1 MGILVLGEELL
12 APSHEWMRHMLEALA
27 EDVAVLCS
35 PDPSCH
41 KYRDRFRT
49 VALDSDRTLWTRIN
63 RRFGRAPLQRKL
75 AEAAADPEVDLVLVH
90 YVTTANRFTSVWREL
105 GRPVFVCCHGYDV
118 TWDLREQTGAFRP
131 VHRADYREQVRR
143 LGRTVQFIANSH
155 HTAQRLLEIDVPAER
170 IHVNYL
176 GVDVPPQPRR
186 EVKRSGPLNILY
198 LGRLIDCKAPDL
210 VIQAFDR
217 ACARGLDATLD
228 IAGDGP
234 LRLTCELL
242 RARSRFKERIRMH
255 GAVDAATGRRL
266 REMADMFTAHSCRG
280 PISGQEEAFGVA
292 FVEAMAAGL
301 PVVTGK
307 NGSLPELIQN
317 GVEGILFEPGDI
329 EAHAQAMLDLAYDPQ
344 RRHAMGQAAWQRA
357 HDHFTTE
364 TSTRNLK
371 RILKLYSRTP
381 DALHPCSPI

>member
-63 RRFGRAPLQRKL
+63 RRFGRAPIQRKL

-280 PISGQEEAFGVA
+280 PISGDG
-292 FVEAMAAGL
+292 
-301 PVVTGK
+301 
-307 NGSLPELIQN
+307 
-317 GVEGILFEPGDI
+317 
-329 EAHAQAMLDLAYDPQ
+329 
-344 RRHAMGQAAWQRA
+344 R
-357 HDHFTTE
+357 
-364 TSTRNLK
+364 
-371 RILKLYSRTP
+371 
-381 DALHPCSPI
+381 